1 MPILSEK
8 RKAAYGSWASPLSA
22 ERLFAR
28 NTELRR
34 GLGRMVVDGD
44 DLFWIEGRPNESGR
58 NVVCRRDGD
67 GSVSDASPPGVS
79 VRTRVHEYGGGDF
92 TVADGTLF
100 YSDDTD
106 GRVYASS
113 PRAAAAPRALSPAD
127 TGDHFADFVFDRKRS
142 RLLCVRERP
151 VPGKEPR
158 NEFVAIATDGS
169 NVTVLAGGADFYAS
183 AALSPDGDALAWIQW
198 NHPNMPWDGCEL
210 WLASLDAAGLPTD
223 AKRIAGGSKESIFQP
238 AWSPNG
244 ILYFV
249 SDRSDW
255 WNLYRFD
262 SDGTRIVCPRTAEM
276 ALPQWQFGES
286 TYGFV
291 SPDEVLA
298 ASTCDGAWKLA
309 RISLATGE
317 FRELSVPHTDI
328 GHLRVDGGKAYY
340 RGSSPTLP
348 AALVEFDLDTGITR
362 DVYCP
367 ESVTLDPEDVAVPE
381 AVTFPTTDDAI
392 AHAFYYAPGNAA
404 YEGPADA
411 KPPLIVVGHGGPT
424 AAASTALDLKIQFWT
439 TRGFAVL
446 DVNYRGSTGYGRA
459 YRSALEGQWGIVD
472 VEDCVAGARFLVEQG
487 RVDANGLA
495 IRGSSAGGFTVLCA
509 LTFHDVFRAGACYYG
524 ISDLEALVRDTHKFE
539 AHYTDSLVGPY
550 PEQASLYRER
560 SPIHFVD
567 RLSCPL
573 IVLQGLQD
581 KVVPPSQAEAVVEA
595 LRGKKL
601 PVAYV
606 TFADEGHGFRDAR
619 NGRIAL
625 EAELSFYA
633 QVFGFTPADEL
644 APLKVENL
652 QDR

>member
-1 MPILSEK
+1 MPILPEK

-58 NVVCRRDGD
+58 NVVCRRDD
-67 GSVSDASPPGVS
+67 NGSVSDASPPRVS

-100 YSDDTD
+100 YSDDAD

-113 PRAAAAPRALSPAD
+113 PRAAAARHALSPAD
-127 TGDHFADFVFDRKRS
+127 TGDRFADFVFDRKRS
-142 RLLCVRERP
+142 RLLCIRERT
-151 VPGKEPR
+151 VPSGEPR
-158 NEFVAIATDGS
+158 NELVAIATDGS
-169 NVTVLAGGADFYAS
+169 GVTVLAGGADFYAS
-183 AALSPDGDALAWIQW
+183 AALSPDGDALAWLQW
-198 NHPNMPWDGCEL
+198 NHPNMPWDANEL
-210 WLASLDAAGLPTD
+210 WLASLDDAGRPTD
-223 AKRIAGGSKESIFQP
+223 ARRIAGNDGESIFQP

-244 ILYFV
+244 TLYFV

-262 SDGTRIVCPRTAEM
+262 GSQPLAICPMAAEM
-276 ALPQWQFGES
+276 AVPQWQFGES

-291 SPDEVLA
+291 SDEEILA
-298 ASTCDGAWKLA
+298 AFTSDGTWKLA
-309 RISLATGE
+309 RIATASGDV
-317 FRELSVPHTDI
+317 REIPVPHTEI
-328 GHLRVDGGKAYY
+328 GHVCIASGKAYY

-348 AALVEFDLDTGITR
+348 PALVE
-362 DVYCP
+362 
-367 ESVTLDPEDVAVPE
+367 LDPATATATTFYSPEEVALDPGDVSVAE
-381 AVTFPTTDDAI
+381 AILFPTTDAAI
-392 AHAFYYAPGNAA
+392 ARAFYYPPRNSRHEGVPGT
-404 YEGPADA
+404 
-411 KPPLIVVGHGGPT
+411 KPPLIVIGHGGPT
-424 AAASTALDLKIQFWT
+424 ASASNALDLKIQFWT

-446 DVNYRGSTGYGRA
+446 DVNYRGSTGYGRT
-459 YRSALEGQWGIVD
+459 YRNALKGRWGIADVD
-472 VEDCVAGARFLVEQG
+472 DCVAGARHLVARG
-487 RVDANGLA
+487 LANANQLA

-509 LTFHDVFRAGACYYG
+509 LTFHNLFHAGACYYG
-524 ISDLEALVRDTHKFE
+524 ISDLEALARDTHKFE

-550 PEQASLYRER
+550 PEQAALYRER

-581 KVVPPSQAEAVVEA
+581 KVVPPSQAEAVVDA
-595 LRGKKL
+595 LRAKDL

-606 TFADEGHGFRDAR
+606 TFPEEGHGFRDAR
-619 NGRIAL
+619 NGRRAL

-644 APLKVENL
+644 PPLRVENL